1 MTPSPPRTPHV
12 LLVEDNEDD
21 VVLLRLGFDRAGVPV
36 DLHVVDNGAACL
48 HFLRRE
54 PPFSAAPRP
63 DLVLLDLNMP
73 VLDGRGTLA
82 AIEADPALRDI
93 PVVVLTT
100 SAREE
105 DVARMYRLRCAGY
118 VVKPV
123 DVDQFFAAVRTI
135 CAYWF
140 TVVRLPGRG

>member
-1 MTPSPPRTPHV
+1 MTPSTPRTPHV
-12 LLVEDNEDD
+12 LLAEDNEDD
-21 VVLLRLGFDRAGVPV
+21 VVLLRLAFDRAGVAV

-48 HFLRRE
+48 RFLRRE
-54 PPFSAAPRP
+54 PPWTGAPRP

-73 VLDGRGTLA
+73 VMDGRGALA
-82 AIEADPALRDI
+82 AIEADPALRGI

-105 DVARMYRLRCAGY
+105 DVAHMYRLRCAGY

-123 DVDQFFAAVRTI
+123 DVEQFFAAVRALCT
-135 CAYWF
+135 YWF